1 MQAQSAADAV
11 GERRSRER
19 RRFAVRG
26 VVQGVGFRPFAYTL
40 ARELGLSGL
49 VGNNAAG
56 VYIEVEGCA
65 ERIATFEQR
74 LQSDAPPLAL
84 IDAVTSEQ
92 IPCRAGTDFVIEDS
106 GGGGGRTLVSPDVAT
121 CSACLSELADPTDR
135 RYRHPFISC
144 TNCGP
149 RFTIIVDLPYDRPA
163 TTMAD
168 LPLCERCAGEYAD
181 PADRR
186 FHAQTVACPQC
197 GPTLSLARPGE
208 SDRTGNG
215 AVAEARRLLGAG
227 SIVAVKG
234 LGGYHLACDA
244 GDEQA
249 VAALRKRKDRG
260 DKPFAVMV
268 ADLATAEMI
277 AEVNDAER
285 ALLTDPRRPCVLLP
299 ARTGTALAASVA
311 PGSTEVGVMLA
322 YTPLH
327 HLLFGLPG
335 DPPGPSVLVM
345 TSGNLSG
352 EPIVTDDAQARTR
365 LAGLADAWL
374 ANDRPIHVPCD
385 DSVLR
390 VVRDA
395 QLPVR
400 RSRGYA
406 PLPVA
411 LPVRV
416 RPALAVGGDLKNT
429 FCLAEGGYAWMSAH
443 VGDMDDLATLTAFA
457 GATTHLGALTG
468 VRPELIVAD
477 RHPGYRSSAWATR
490 NPAGLPV
497 RRVQHHHAHIASAMA
512 ENGLDG
518 SERVIGFAFDGTGYG
533 DDQAAWGGE
542 TLLADYDGYERAAHL
557 RYTWLPG
564 GDAGVRNPCRM
575 ALSHLHEAGV
585 AWDPALP
592 SVAACSA
599 TERDVL
605 ARQVETGL
613 GSIRTSSMGRLFD
626 AVSSIAGVCH
636 RTAYEAEAAMRFEG
650 YARSAIG
657 AAGPAYRFEI
667 IDDDPLVADPRP
679 LIAAA
684 AADVRNGVAA
694 QVVAARFHL
703 AVADLVAELA
713 VLLRARSG
721 LGTVAMSGGV
731 FLNVLLTTLCAD
743 RLHSLDFR
751 VVRHRTVPPSDAGLA
766 LGQVVIA
773 ARTFDE

>member
-1 MQAQSAADAV
+1 MLGPSADAP
-11 GERRSRER
+11 GGSRER
-19 RRFAVRG
+19 RRFAVSG
-26 VVQGVGFRPFAYTL
+26 VVQGVGFRPFVYTL
-40 ARELGLSGL
+40 ARELGLAGL
-49 VGNNAAG
+49 VGNTAAG
-56 VYIEVEGCA
+56 VHVEVEGAPAGIA
-65 ERIATFEQR
+65 EFAAR
-74 LQSDAPPLAL
+74 LTGDAPPLA
-84 IDAVTSEQ
+84 IVESVTSEAVA
-92 IPCRAGTDFVIEDS
+92 CRPGTDFVIEDS
-106 GGGGGRTLVSPDVAT
+106 RDGGGRTLVSPDVAT
-121 CSACLSELADPTDR
+121 CADCLRELADPSDR
-135 RYRHPFISC
+135 RFRHPFISC

-168 LPLCERCAGEYAD
+168 LPLCEACAAEYAD

-186 FHAQTVACPQC
+186 FHAQTVACRDC
-197 GPTLSLARPGE
+197 GPTVVLIQPDE
-208 SDRTGNG
+208 PERTGDD
-215 AVAEARRLLGAG
+215 AVAGARGLLGAG
-227 SIVAVKG
+227 AIVAVKG

-244 GDEQA
+244 TDEQS
-249 VAALRKRKDRG
+249 VATLRKRKDRG

-268 ADLATAEMI
+268 ADAATADLF
-277 AEVNDAER
+277 AEVSDAQR
-285 ALLTDPRRPCVLLP
+285 ALLQDQRRPCVLL
-299 ARTGTALAASVA
+299 AKRTEPGLALAAALA
-311 PGSTEVGVMLA
+311 PDSPEVGVLLA

-335 DPPGPSVLVM
+335 DPPGARVLVM

-385 DSVLR
+385 DSVVR
-390 VVRDA
+390 VVA
-395 QLPVR
+395 GAELPVR

-429 FCLAEGGYAWMSAH
+429 FCLAQDGYAWMSAH
-443 VGDMDDLATLTAFA
+443 VGDMDDLATLTAFE
-457 GATTHLGALTG
+457 GATAHLGALTG

-477 RHPGYRSSAWATR
+477 RHPAYRSSAWARR
-490 NPAGLPV
+490 NPQGLPV
-497 RRVQHHHAHIASAMA
+497 RAVQHHHAHIASAMA

-518 SERVIGFAFDGTGYG
+518 SEKVIGFAFDGTGFG
-533 DDQAAWGGE
+533 DDHAAWGGE

-585 AWDPALP
+585 GWDPALP
-592 SVAACSA
+592 SVQACGA
-599 TERDVL
+599 TERAVL

-626 AVSSIAGVCH
+626 AVSSLAGVCH

-650 YARSAIG
+650 RARSAIEG
-657 AAGPAYRFEI
+657 LGTGYRFAI
-667 IDDDPLVADPRP
+667 IDGGPLVADPRP
-679 LIAAA
+679 VVAAA
-684 AADVRNGVAA
+684 ARDVLAGVGPD
-694 QVVAARFHL
+694 VVAARFHL
-703 AVADLVAELA
+703 AVVDLVADLA
-713 VLLRARSG
+713 VLLRARTG

-743 RLHSLDFR
+743 RLHRLGFR

-773 ARTFDE
+773 ARTIDE